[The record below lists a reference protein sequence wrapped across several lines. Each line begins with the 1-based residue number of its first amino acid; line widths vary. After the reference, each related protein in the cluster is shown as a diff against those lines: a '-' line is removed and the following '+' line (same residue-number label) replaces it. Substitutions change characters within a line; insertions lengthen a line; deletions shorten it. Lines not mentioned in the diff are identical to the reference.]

1 MAEKKVIEL
10 EIKDNVS
17 SLKSQL
23 RQATAEVALMAE
35 KFGATSKEAA
45 DAAKRAAE
53 LKDMIADAKDL
64 TDAFNPD
71 AKFNALSSS
80 IGGVLNGFQAYE
92 GALGLIGVESES
104 LQKTML
110 KVQSAMAL
118 SQGIQG
124 ALEAKDNFIQLGAVV
139 KNAFAGMTQ
148 GAKLFAVTGIGL
160 LVTAIGLVIAN
171 WESVSE
177 AIGLSN
183 KEQEKYLKQQKAI
196 AEEQKKQNEFVAKE
210 SAGFATLI
218 ARLEASNKGSKERK
232 DLIKEINSQYG
243 TTLKNLDDEAS
254 FQKQLNGEL
263 KNYLEYQRQ
272 KYTLQANE
280 EKIQRNLKTQA
291 ELNKKLAD
299 EQKELEKIEGII
311 ERRRAKGDTTDV
323 QERLFEQRIKRQ
335 TRVINDVK
343 EELSNAEKRFESY
356 GRAAT
361 KASASIED
369 LTDNGNKYVATNE
382 RIKTA
387 TEKTTKSIEENKDAT
402 KDYSDWL
409 KENQRQLE
417 DALNKLS
424 QENRSKARENRSKN
438 LKDDIDEITRNTK
451 GKLEAEN
458 FALED
463 GSKQLLQNK
472 KDLLYLEKEAELSNK
487 ELTEGEKLAI
497 EAKYKK
503 ATEDL
508 DKDYNE
514 KQLARE
520 DQIRKAR
527 FQMAYD
533 TLNLISNITELF
545 GRRNEKQAR
554 IAFGIDKAAKLASAT
569 IAGIEGTIEAYK
581 TAQKSPITA
590 VFPAYPIVQAGL
602 AGAFAAT
609 NIAKIAQTQFNAN
622 GSSVNSTTPSGGQ
635 SFTPQFNV
643 VGSSGVNQLAQV
655 QQQPLKAYITS
666 GDVVSA
672 MSLERNKLQKTSI

>member
-71 AKFNALSSS
+71 AKFNALSNS

-92 GALGLIGVESES
+92 GAMGLIGVESKA
-104 LQKTML
+104 LQETLL

-171 WESVSE
+171 WESISE

-183 KEQEKYLKQQKAI
+183 KEQQKHLKQQQAI

-218 ARLEASNKGSKERK
+218 ARLEVSNKGSKERK

-254 FQKQLNGEL
+254 FQKQLNSEL

-369 LTDNGNKYVATNE
+369 LTDNGNKYVSTNE

-387 TEKTTKSIEENKDAT
+387 TEKTTKAIEDNKDKEKYIIEDGMKQREMDAEN
-402 KDYSDWL
+402 L
-409 KENQRQLE
+409 KNYLADI
-417 DALNKLS
+417 DA
-424 QENRSKARENRSKN
+424 SKATYLDNGLQKLIDTRTAELEIEKTTADEKRR
-438 LKDDIDEITRNTK
+438 IDE
-451 GKLEAEN
+451 ESA
-458 FALED
+458 
-463 GSKQLLQNK
+463 
-472 KDLLYLEKEAELSNK
+472 
-487 ELTEGEKLAI
+487 
-497 EAKYKK
+497 
-503 ATEDL
+503 
-508 DKDYNE
+508 
-514 KQLARE
+514 ARE
-520 DQIRKAR
+520 QAVNKAR

-635 SFTPQFNV
+635 SYTPQFNV

-655 QQQPLKAYITS
+655 QQQPVKAYITS

>member
-23 RQATAEVALMAE
+23 RQATAEVALMSE

-92 GALGLIGVESES
+92 GAMGLIGVESKA
-104 LQKTML
+104 LQETLL

-243 TTLKNLDDEAS
+243 TTIKNLDDEAS
-254 FQKQLNGEL
+254 FQKQLNNEL

-272 KYTLQANE
+272 KFIMQLNE
-280 EKIQRNLKTQA
+280 EKMQKNMEVQQKLTKELAKAQTILNITQEDYNKSLKRADTINTSERTNLEGAKNKVA
-291 ELNKKLAD
+291 ELSL
-299 EQKELEKIEGII
+299 QLEN
-311 ERRRAKGDTTDV
+311 AK
-323 QERLFEQRIKRQ
+323 
-335 TRVINDVK
+335 
-343 EELSNAEKRFESY
+343 KRFEDY
-356 GRAAT
+356 GRASN
-361 KASASIED
+361 KASASIDD
-369 LTDNGNKYVATNE
+369 LTNSGKKYNETTKETISVTKDTEKYIISEGMKQREMDAENLKNYLADIEASKATYLDNGLQKLIDTRFAEVEVEKQTADEKRRIQNE
-382 RIKTA
+382 L
-387 TEKTTKSIEENKDAT
+387 KDAQI
-402 KDYSDWL
+402 
-409 KENQRQLE
+409 N
-417 DALNKLS
+417 A
-424 QENRSKARENRSKN
+424 
-438 LKDDIDEITRNTK
+438 
-451 GKLEAEN
+451 
-458 FALED
+458 
-463 GSKQLLQNK
+463 
-472 KDLLYLEKEAELSNK
+472 
-487 ELTEGEKLAI
+487 
-497 EAKYKK
+497 
-503 ATEDL
+503 
-508 DKDYNE
+508 E
-514 KQLARE
+514 KQLYDAKWNFANGIL
-520 DQIRKAR
+520 DSLSTLSGKNKKVADAIFLVQKGLAIAQIIV
-527 FQMAYD
+527 D
-533 TLNLISNITELF
+533 TQKEIAGYASNPTWSLAPDGGASI
-545 GRRNEKQAR
+545 KIPA
-554 IAFGIDKAAKLASAT
+554 IAAAKLRAAGSIAT
-569 IAGIEGTIEAYK
+569 IAATSVSRFMGGGG
-581 TAQKSPITA
+581 SPSNNTS
-590 VFPAYPIVQAGL
+590 Y
-602 AGAFAAT
+602 
-609 NIAKIAQTQFNAN
+609 
-622 GSSVNSTTPSGGQ
+622 STPSGGQ

-655 QQQPLKAYITS
+655 QQQPVKAYITS